1 MGVASNIEL
10 LIFDGTTPLAQ
21 PPAPASVVALAGA
34 LCAIPV
40 TGALLAALS
49 GNGGACAP
57 IRDGW
62 MLRDCVCR
70 LAQRL
75 SRDRWML
82 YVAAETFGGL
92 GTQEA
97 MGWRNC
103 EVAYGPSGSCDVE
116 ADLAGGYR
124 VVQGAGSAINVG
136 LRFMGIVAA
145 GSFDEFAAA
154 GLNTH
159 RFTDDW
165 LTR

>member
-75 SRDRWML
+75 SRERSMRRL
-82 YVAAETFGGL
+82 PG
-92 GTQEA
+92 
-97 MGWRNC
+97 R
-103 EVAYGPSGSCDVE
+103 
-116 ADLAGGYR
+116 AGCR
-124 VVQGAGSAINVG
+124 
-136 LRFMGIVAA
+136 
-145 GSFDEFAAA
+145 
-154 GLNTH
+154 
-159 RFTDDW
+159 
-165 LTR
+165 